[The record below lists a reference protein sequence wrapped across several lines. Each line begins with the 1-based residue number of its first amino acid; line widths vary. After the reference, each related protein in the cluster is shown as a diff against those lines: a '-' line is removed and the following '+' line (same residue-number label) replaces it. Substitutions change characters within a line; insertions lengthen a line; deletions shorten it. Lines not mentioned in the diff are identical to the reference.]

1 MASPHICG
9 LLAYFLSLQ
18 PSIDSM
24 YSVGSHGLSP
34 KKMKDNLITI
44 ATKGALTEIPDGTE
58 NILAWNG
65 GGKTN
70 YSKIIDEGDY
80 VVDRTG
86 KTMLHLAEGAEHG
99 VEYLKVKAAELKEE
113 LRKMTEE
120 LEKFVEAEA

>member
-24 YSVGSHGLSP
+24 YNIGSHGLSP
-34 KKMKDNLITI
+34 KKMKANLISI
-44 ATKGALTEIPDGTE
+44 ATKGALTEIPAGTE

-70 YSKIIDEGDY
+70 YSEIIDEGDY
-80 VVDRTG
+80 EVERTDKVVNY
-86 KTMLHLAEGAEHG
+86 LPEVAEHG
-99 VEYLKVKAAELKEE
+99 VEYLKEKAAELKEE

-120 LEKFVEAEA
+120 LEKFVEA